1 MHAHKPAVHYYYI
14 YQRRELASSLRKS
27 RDASF
32 KKKKKK
38 RLVFVLWSS
47 NYVQNC
53 EYIKYNAFVLE
64 QEIQININNHL
75 LLTLPNKCT
84 IQS

>member
-32 KKKKKK
+32 KKKKK